1 MVKKRLTEQEERLME
16 LVSLGYNN
24 KEIGK
29 RMYISTHSVKS
40 YLAVILKK
48 LGAVNR
54 TQATYIA
61 FKNNLIPKNL
71 DRD

>member
-24 KEIGK
+24 KEIGE

-54 TQATYIA
+54 IQATYIA

>member
-24 KEIGK
+24 KEIGE

-54 TQATYIA
+54 TQAT
-61 FKNNLIPKNL
+61 
-71 DRD
+71 

>member
-24 KEIGK
+24 KEIGE

-61 FKNNLIPKNL
+61 FKKNFSPKNL